1 MQIHA
6 PHRNQ
11 QEKSEPDLESV
22 KKQNRNYISLINRV
36 SIQQSND
43 SLFH

>member
-11 QEKSEPDLESV
+11 LDKSVLSLESV
-22 KKQNRNYISLINRV
+22 KENIN
-36 SIQQSND
+36 ICK
-43 SLFH
+43 